1 MTVRS
6 LALVAAL
13 AFTLVACS
21 TPAPETACTVP
32 ETVPADNLLLWLR
45 ADCGTETDSNG
56 SITQWKSGVGSLS
69 ATSLDAS
76 QQPRLVS
83 DAHSGQP
90 TIRFDGEN
98 DQLAVDLDIH
108 PAARPNLTVVAV
120 FSSETAEGNPLRKL
134 YGADDGDYDRT
145 AGLDDRALGGQN
157 FVIFGGVVTGVI
169 GYFRLDA
176 GTSYLTV
183 DSYAGAVFDGWTNGR
198 ATLSAAAVDHGQGPS
213 TFFVGGTGTTFSEPW
228 KGTIAE
234 ILVFGRSLS
243 DPERIAVEDY
253 LAGRYNLS
261 LSR

>member
-6 LALVAAL
+6 VALVAAL
-13 AFTLVACS
+13 VSTLVACS
-21 TPAPETACTVP
+21 TPAPKAACTVP
-32 ETVPADNLLLWLR
+32 ETVPADDLLLWLR
-45 ADCGTETDSNG
+45 ADCGTETDSKG
-56 SITQWKSGVGSLS
+56 SITRWQSGVGSLS
-69 ATSLDAS
+69 AASIDAS

-83 DAHSGQP
+83 DALSGQP
-90 TIRFDGEN
+90 AIRFDGEN

-108 PAARPNLTVVAV
+108 PSAHPNLTVVAV
-120 FSSETAEGNPLRKL
+120 FSSDVAEGNPFRKL

-145 AGLDDRALGGQN
+145 AGLDDRAPSGQN
-157 FVIFGGVVTGVI
+157 YVIFGGVGTGVI

-183 DSYAGAVFDGWTNGR
+183 DSYAGAVFDGWTNGQ
-198 ATLSAAAVDHGQGPS
+198 ATLTAAAVNHGQGPP

-234 ILVFGRSLS
+234 ILLYGRSLS

-253 LAGRYNLS
+253 LAGKYKLS